1 MKAQDLHIIY
11 FAGGC
16 FWGVEHYFKQVRG
29 VVETQA
35 GYANGNRARPDYEEV
50 CTGRT
55 GFAETVRVTFDA
67 TQVDLDLLLQ
77 LYFKA
82 IDPTSLNRQGGDA
95 GSQYRTGIFFTD
107 PQDEAKARQ
116 ALDEL
121 AKQYED
127 PIVVELLPLKNFYA
141 AEDYHQDYLDKH
153 PDGYCHLRPE
163 LFQWAAQANALRTE
177 EDKA

>member
-1 MKAQDLHIIY
+1 M
-11 FAGGC
+11 
-16 FWGVEHYFKQVRG
+16 
-29 VVETQA
+29 
-35 GYANGNRARPDYEEV
+35 
-50 CTGRT
+50 
-55 GFAETVRVTFDA
+55 TFDA
-67 TQVDLDLLLQ
+67 SQVDLDFLLQ

-163 LFQWAAQANALRTE
+163 LFQWAAQANALQAE
-177 EDKA
+177 ENKA

>member
-67 TQVDLDLLLQ
+67 TLKTLTVKLKDQGDV
-77 LYFKA
+77 
-82 IDPTSLNRQGGDA
+82 PTTMDIALTEWRLEPPAGAAVSEVEHVKITYQA
-95 GSQYRTGIFFTD
+95 GSTSEI
-107 PQDEAKARQ
+107 AKA
-116 ALDEL
+116 DGL
-121 AKQYED
+121 AE
-127 PIVVELLPLKNFYA
+127 
-141 AEDYHQDYLDKH
+141 
-153 PDGYCHLRPE
+153 
-163 LFQWAAQANALRTE
+163 
-177 EDKA
+177 

>member
-67 TQVDLDLLLQ
+67 AQVDLDLLLQ

-95 GSQYRTGIFFTD
+95 GSQYSEGATSLGRTG
-107 PQDEAKARQ
+107 EAVCGPNRGGTAT
-116 ALDEL
+116 
-121 AKQYED
+121 AK
-127 PIVVELLPLKNFYA
+127 ELLC
-141 AEDYHQDYLDKH
+141 
-153 PDGYCHLRPE
+153 G
-163 LFQWAAQANALRTE
+163 
-177 EDKA
+177 

>member
-107 PQDEAKARQ
+107 PQDEAKARK

-121 AKQYED
+121 AKHYED

-141 AEDYHQDYLDKH
+141 AEDYHQDYLDKQ

-163 LFQWAAQANALRTE
+163 LFQWAAQANAPRTE

>member
-67 TQVDLDLLLQ
+67 TQVDLDLLFQSDRPDFLEQ
-77 LYFKA
+77 ARRRCRLAIQNGHLLYGSA
-82 IDPTSLNRQGGDA
+82 RRSEGATSLG
-95 GSQYRTGIFFTD
+95 RTG
-107 PQDEAKARQ
+107 EAVCGPDRGGTAT
-116 ALDEL
+116 
-121 AKQYED
+121 AK
-127 PIVVELLPLKNFYA
+127 ELLC
-141 AEDYHQDYLDKH
+141 
-153 PDGYCHLRPE
+153 G
-163 LFQWAAQANALRTE
+163 
-177 EDKA
+177 

>member
-1 MKAQDLHIIY
+1 M
-11 FAGGC
+11 
-16 FWGVEHYFKQVRG
+16 
-29 VVETQA
+29 ETQA

-107 PQDEAKARQ
+107 PQDEVKARQ

-121 AKQYED
+121 AKQYAD

-141 AEDYHQDYLDKH
+141 AENYHQDYLDKH

-163 LFQWAAQANALRTE
+163 LFQWAAKANALRTE

>member
-16 FWGVEHYFKQVRG
+16 FWGVEHYFKQVSG

-107 PQDEAKARQ
+107 PQDEAKAQQ

-121 AKQYED
+121 AKQYAD

>member
-1 MKAQDLHIIY
+1 ML
-11 FAGGC
+11 
-16 FWGVEHYFKQVRG
+16 
-29 VVETQA
+29 
-35 GYANGNRARPDYEEV
+35 
-50 CTGRT
+50 
-55 GFAETVRVTFDA
+55 

-141 AEDYHQDYLDKH
+141 AEDYHQDYWTNILTVIATSDPNFSNGRRK
-153 PDGYCHLRPE
+153 PTRRERRKTKLERQKNQRRWVQR
-163 LFQWAAQANALRTE
+163 LF
-177 EDKA
+177 

>member
-1 MKAQDLHIIY
+1 M
-11 FAGGC
+11 
-16 FWGVEHYFKQVRG
+16 
-29 VVETQA
+29 
-35 GYANGNRARPDYEEV
+35 
-50 CTGRT
+50 
-55 GFAETVRVTFDA
+55 
-67 TQVDLDLLLQ
+67 
-77 LYFKA
+77 
-82 IDPTSLNRQGGDA
+82 NRQGGDA

-121 AKQYED
+121 AKQYAD

>member
-82 IDPTSLNRQGGDA
+82 IDPTSLNGHLLY
-95 GSQYRTGIFFTD
+95 GSARRSDGAKGTGRTG
-107 PQDEAKARQ
+107 EA
-116 ALDEL
+116 L
-121 AKQYED
+121 
-127 PIVVELLPLKNFYA
+127 
-141 AEDYHQDYLDKH
+141 
-153 PDGYCHLRPE
+153 
-163 LFQWAAQANALRTE
+163 
-177 EDKA
+177 

>member
-82 IDPTSLNRQGGDA
+82 IDPTSLNRQGGDRNTERA
-95 GSQYRTGIFFTD
+95 SSLRIRKTKRRRNKPWTNWRSTMRT
-107 PQDEAKARQ
+107 QS
-116 ALDEL
+116 
-121 AKQYED
+121 
-127 PIVVELLPLKNFYA
+127 
-141 AEDYHQDYLDKH
+141 
-153 PDGYCHLRPE
+153 
-163 LFQWAAQANALRTE
+163 
-177 EDKA
+177 

>member
-95 GSQYRTGIFFTD
+95 GSQYRTGIF
-107 PQDEAKARQ
+107 
-116 ALDEL
+116 
-121 AKQYED
+121 
-127 PIVVELLPLKNFYA
+127 
-141 AEDYHQDYLDKH
+141 
-153 PDGYCHLRPE
+153 LRIRKTRRRRGK
-163 LFQWAAQANALRTE
+163 LWMNWRSSMRTRSWWNCCR
-177 EDKA
+177 

>member
-95 GSQYRTGIFFTD
+95 GSQYRTGIF
-107 PQDEAKARQ
+107 
-116 ALDEL
+116 
-121 AKQYED
+121 
-127 PIVVELLPLKNFYA
+127 
-141 AEDYHQDYLDKH
+141 
-153 PDGYCHLRPE
+153 LRIRKTKRRRE
-163 LFQWAAQANALRTE
+163 RHWTNWRSSMRTQSWWNCYR
-177 EDKA
+177 